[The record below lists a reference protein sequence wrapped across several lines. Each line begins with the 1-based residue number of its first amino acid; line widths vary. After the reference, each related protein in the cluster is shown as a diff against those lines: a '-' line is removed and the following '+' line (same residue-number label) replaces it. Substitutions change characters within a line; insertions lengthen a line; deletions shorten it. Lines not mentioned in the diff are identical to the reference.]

1 MYNRRRSVHRRVSGN
16 RRRTPKANFA
26 PVIMILCLS
35 ILCGYATARYV
46 VEPVVNYVPQV
57 SEKMSGSR
65 TADKDDA
72 EQKTAE
78 NVKETEN
85 ASEATDRNVVEDS
98 ASVEQKGDIKG
109 YALQF
114 GCYSSRAA
122 AETAAGELGESGTEV
137 TEQNDMYKILGKIYD
152 NKEDARKALDGL
164 DDPSRAFVTP
174 VYSQ

>member
-1 MYNRRRSVHRRVSGN
+1 MLS
-16 RRRTPKANFA
+16 RRT
-26 PVIMILCLS
+26 
-35 ILCGYATARYV
+35 
-46 VEPVVNYVPQV
+46 
-57 SEKMSGSR
+57 R
-65 TADKDDA
+65 TS
-72 EQKTAE
+72 
-78 NVKETEN
+78 VKETEKT
-85 ASEATDRNVVEDS
+85 SEATERNVVDDG
-98 ASVEQKGDIKG
+98 AAVEQKGNIKG

-164 DDPSRAFVTP
+164 DDPSKAFVTP